1 MKVSPFEKVA
11 NYLILGVFG
20 LVILGPIS
28 VIVTLAFGPENA
40 SVAQEGRVFHWENF
54 PRRGRSPGSGSTC

>member
-28 VIVTLAFGPENA
+28 VIVTPSARDF
-40 SVAQEGRVFHWENF
+40 
-54 PRRGRSPGSGSTC
+54 